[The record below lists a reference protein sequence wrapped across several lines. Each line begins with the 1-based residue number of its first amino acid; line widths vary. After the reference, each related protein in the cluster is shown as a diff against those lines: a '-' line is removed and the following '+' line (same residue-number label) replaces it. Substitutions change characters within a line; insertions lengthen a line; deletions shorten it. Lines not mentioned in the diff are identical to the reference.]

1 MLQVCGGILWIFL
14 RHSSAM
20 PGTHEDFVQQWR
32 IIYPNRSVSFH
43 SDSSWTCKFHWTI
56 SYPRENINPKLRDSF
71 FYRKLYQFQYCCK
84 RFMYVLKSV
93 FVFGIFHPNPIV
105 WNFLSECRIYILI
118 IYGKSMVYYLC
129 YLKFVH
135 FHGSFLDKFLSYN
148 LLDHIS
154 HFHFCKI
161 FIIVMQ

>member
-1 MLQVCGGILWIFL
+1 
-14 RHSSAM
+14 
-20 PGTHEDFVQQWR
+20 
-32 IIYPNRSVSFH
+32 
-43 SDSSWTCKFHWTI
+43 
-56 SYPRENINPKLRDSF
+56 
-71 FYRKLYQFQYCCK
+71 
-84 RFMYVLKSV
+84 MYVLKSV

-105 WNFLSECRIYILI
+105 WKFLSGCRIYILI

-135 FHGSFLDKFLSYN
+135 FHGSFSDKFLIYN
-148 LLDHIS
+148 LFDHMS